1 MNENKEIDNLRAVA
15 KMMEEFDLKY
25 VKFKSENFD
34 YELEREIL
42 SSNPKTEIKDN
53 NKKAEEKIMKSPLV
67 GIFYRRR
74 SPNTKPFVEVGD
86 TVKKGDVVCL
96 VEAMKTFTEV
106 ASDFNG
112 KVTEFCIEDGEII
125 EFSQPILKYIP

>member
-74 SPNTKPFVEVGD
+74 SPNTKRFVEVGD

>member
-42 SSNPKTEIKDN
+42 SSNPKTEIKNN